1 MHSIWCWS
9 FLAGPPAANSW
20 TRYGR
25 TLSAIGG
32 KHILAGDTSCSR
44 APNATAP
51 RAFCMLG
58 TSDRIWFF
66 SCRKCA
72 GITYQST
79 MGHRWDRS
87 ARRVE
92 KLRARLQWGASGY
105 RADQTARHARE
116 NVPANLGDACL
127 SRGRCESRGRVT
139 PENIDQISIVPI
151 CGGNAEIDLLALA
164 VGHFVD
170 EFNRVRANRPPVTQR
185 SP

>member
-20 TRYGR
+20 TPYDR

-44 APNATAP
+44 APNATAQ

-58 TSDRIWFF
+58 RATASGFLVARNAPISPISLQWATD
-66 SCRKCA
+66 
-72 GITYQST
+72 GT
-79 MGHRWDRS
+79 
-87 ARRVE
+87 ARRVVSRSCALGSNGE
-92 KLRARLQWGASGY
+92 RTLPCRSNREVCTRERTSESWGCWPTT
-105 RADQTARHARE
+105 R
-116 NVPANLGDACL
+116 
-127 SRGRCESRGRVT
+127 RCESRGRVT
-139 PENIDQISIVPI
+139 LENIDQISIVPI